1 MQQQFHEPQ
10 QETVTTKPRSV
21 VESAECHT
29 ESLAPPATEL
39 SVSPLSKTILQSSKQ
54 ARKWRRRKRRV
65 IGVSALLFAASLA
78 LAALS
83 FIMQPYYAYL
93 LPYLGD
99 APNHVLQTLII
110 SICLIVPASLVGV
123 IAGILMRPTRR
134 NAINTLWVTDN
145 VQAIGPLL
153 DATGMLMPDVK
164 AQAIRAL
171 IPLLTRV
178 RAKDVVSLTGP
189 QQACLRRLLGVAPID
204 QPNDQALETEG
215 IPKPQ
220 IETMQAEFQKT
231 IDHVREFALA
241 ALHALTEIGTGQD
254 VATVQRLASGNGL
267 ARNDPQVHAAARAC
281 LPILQARAEEERSSS
296 TYLRAAEPP
305 TACPDVLLRPATAAT
320 ITDPQQLLRADDRQP
335 YG

>member
-1 MQQQFHEPQ
+1 MQQQFQEPQ
-10 QETVTTKPRSV
+10 QETDTTKPRSV
-21 VESAECHT
+21 ADSAERQT
-29 ESLAPPATEL
+29 ESSADFAMDL
-39 SVSPLSKTILQSSKQ
+39 SVSPLSATILQSSEQ
-54 ARKWRRRKRRV
+54 VRKWRHRKRRI
-65 IGVSALLFAASLA
+65 IGVSALLFPSSLA
-78 LAALS
+78 LVALS
-83 FIMQPYYAYL
+83 IIMQPYYDNL

-99 APNHVLQTLII
+99 APDHVLHTLLI
-110 SICLIVPASLVGV
+110 SIFLIVPASLFGM

-164 AQAIRAL
+164 ARAIRAL

-178 RAKDVVSLTGP
+178 RAEDVVPLTGS
-189 QQACLRRLLGVAPID
+189 QRARMRRLLGTVPID
-204 QPNDQALETEG
+204 QPNYQAQETEG

-254 VATVQRLASGNGL
+254 VATVQQLAFGNGL

-281 LPILQARAEEERSSS
+281 LPILLARAEEERSSS
-296 TYLRAAEPP
+296 TYLRAAEQP
-305 TACPDVLLRPATAAT
+305 TAHPDVLLRPAAAAT
-320 ITDPQQLLRADDRQP
+320 VTDPQQLLRADGRQV
-335 YG
+335 